1 MIFTRSRNAATVD
14 NSMYCMI
21 PDPFPSLA
29 SQTFSCAHA
38 LGGGEENVWSL
49 PTAFRGHYHRGGG
62 SKYAL
67 VRQNKTLVGDFVA
80 NLRTVYYYLIFYLT
94 NIL

>member
-1 MIFTRSRNAATVD
+1 MAFHPYIPWLAIHLHEPDITVVLLVLK
-14 NSMYCMI
+14 YFI
-21 PDPFPSLA
+21 PFLWVSI
-29 SQTFSCAHA
+29 
-38 LGGGEENVWSL
+38 
-49 PTAFRGHYHRGGG
+49 YRGGG

-80 NLRTVYYYLIFYLT
+80 NLRTVLIFYLT